1 MTPSDMYGYIKL
13 SYTVVSLLFATASQ
27 GRPMMI
33 QTRLTSLITLCA
45 ILMISLFS
53 PRLPDSA
60 EQWLSTLL
68 LGSLVVV
75 CLMVGSGCRRFIR
88 D

>member
-1 MTPSDMYGYIKL
+1 MMFLT
-13 SYTVVSLLFATASQ
+13 
-27 GRPMMI
+27 RPA
-33 QTRLTSLITLCA
+33 SLITLCA
-45 ILMISLFS
+45 LLMISLLS

-60 EQWLSTLL
+60 EQWLTTLL

-75 CLMVGSGCRRFIR
+75 CLMVGSGCSRFLR

>member
-1 MTPSDMYGYIKL
+1 MMFLT
-13 SYTVVSLLFATASQ
+13 
-27 GRPMMI
+27 RP
-33 QTRLTSLITLCA
+33 TSLITLCA
-45 ILMISLFS
+45 LLMISLFS

-60 EQWLSTLL
+60 EQWLTTLL

-75 CLMVGSGCRRFIR
+75 CLMVGSGCRRFLR

>member
-1 MTPSDMYGYIKL
+1 MMFLT
-13 SYTVVSLLFATASQ
+13 
-27 GRPMMI
+27 RP
-33 QTRLTSLITLCA
+33 TSLITLCA
-45 ILMISLFS
+45 LLMISLLS

-60 EQWLSTLL
+60 EQWLTTLL

-75 CLMVGSGCRRFIR
+75 CLMVGSGCRRFLR

>member
-1 MTPSDMYGYIKL
+1 MMFLT
-13 SYTVVSLLFATASQ
+13 
-27 GRPMMI
+27 RPA
-33 QTRLTSLITLCA
+33 SLITLCA
-45 ILMISLFS
+45 LLIISLLS

-60 EQWLSTLL
+60 EQWLTTLL

-75 CLMVGSGCRRFIR
+75 CLMVGSGCRRFLR

>member
-1 MTPSDMYGYIKL
+1 MIFLT
-13 SYTVVSLLFATASQ
+13 
-27 GRPMMI
+27 RPA
-33 QTRLTSLITLCA
+33 SLITLCA
-45 ILMISLFS
+45 LLMISLLS

-60 EQWLSTLL
+60 EQWLTTLL

-75 CLMVGSGCRRFIR
+75 CLMVGSGCRRFLR

>member
-1 MTPSDMYGYIKL
+1 
-13 SYTVVSLLFATASQ
+13 
-27 GRPMMI
+27 MMFL
-33 QTRLTSLITLCA
+33 TRQTSLITLCA
-45 ILMISLFS
+45 LLMISLFS

-68 LGSLVVV
+68 LGSLGAV

>member
-1 MTPSDMYGYIKL
+1 MMFLT
-13 SYTVVSLLFATASQ
+13 
-27 GRPMMI
+27 RPA
-33 QTRLTSLITLCA
+33 SLITLCA
-45 ILMISLFS
+45 LLMISLLS

-60 EQWLSTLL
+60 EQWLTTLL

-75 CLMVGSGCRRFIR
+75 CLMVGSGCRRFLR

>member
-1 MTPSDMYGYIKL
+1 MMFLT
-13 SYTVVSLLFATASQ
+13 
-27 GRPMMI
+27 RP
-33 QTRLTSLITLCA
+33 TSLITLCA
-45 ILMISLFS
+45 LLMISLLS

-60 EQWLSTLL
+60 EQWLTTLL

-75 CLMVGSGCRRFIR
+75 CLMVGGGCRRFLR

>member
-1 MTPSDMYGYIKL
+1 MMCLT
-13 SYTVVSLLFATASQ
+13 
-27 GRPMMI
+27 RPA
-33 QTRLTSLITLCA
+33 SLITLCA
-45 ILMISLFS
+45 LLMISLLS

-60 EQWLSTLL
+60 EQWLTTLL

-75 CLMVGSGCRRFIR
+75 CLMVGSGCRRFLR

>member
-1 MTPSDMYGYIKL
+1 
-13 SYTVVSLLFATASQ
+13 
-27 GRPMMI
+27 MMF
-33 QTRLTSLITLCA
+33 LTSPASLITLCA
-45 ILMISLFS
+45 LLMISLLS

-60 EQWLSTLL
+60 EQWLTTLL

-75 CLMVGSGCRRFIR
+75 CLMVGSGCRRFLR

>member
-1 MTPSDMYGYIKL
+1 MFLT
-13 SYTVVSLLFATASQ
+13 
-27 GRPMMI
+27 RP
-33 QTRLTSLITLCA
+33 TSLITLCA
-45 ILMISLFS
+45 LLMISLLS

-60 EQWLSTLL
+60 EQWLTTLL

-75 CLMVGSGCRRFIR
+75 CLMVGGGCRRFLR

>member
-1 MTPSDMYGYIKL
+1 MMFLT
-13 SYTVVSLLFATASQ
+13 
-27 GRPMMI
+27 RPA
-33 QTRLTSLITLCA
+33 SLITLCA
-45 ILMISLFS
+45 LLMISLLS

-60 EQWLSTLL
+60 EQWLTTLL

-75 CLMVGSGCRRFIR
+75 CLMVGSGCRRFLQ